1 MNPVFECSLNH
12 KSVRKYKNQ
21 PIENEKLKTIIQ
33 SAQRAPN
40 ASNAQQ
46 VSIIAIKDQAHIE
59 LNGKFCLGMKHVSSY
74 PVFLVFCADFYLAS
88 LAFQKNGKSL
98 DELDK
103 YVNKPNSLI
112 LGSQDVGLAMGYAT
126 ICAESLG
133 LSVCP
138 VGVLCVKFS

>member
-1 MNPVFECSLNH
+1 MNPVTECILNH

-21 PIENEKLKTIIQ
+21 QIEEEKLKTIIK

-46 VSIIAIKDQAHIE
+46 VSIIAIKDQAHRE
-59 LNGKFCLGMKHVSSY
+59 LIGKLCLGMKHVSSC
-74 PVFLVFCADFYLAS
+74 PVFLVFYTDFYRAS
-88 LAFQKNGKSL
+88 FAFQKNGKSL
-98 DELDK
+98 VELDK
-103 YVNKPNSLI
+103 YVNKPNSVI
-112 LGSQDVGLAMGYAT
+112 LGSQDVGLSMAYAT

-138 VGVLCVKFS
+138 VGVI